1 MRGAHRIKRR
11 CSLWLT
17 PKSLFLRLTLLFI
30 TLTATAI
37 PSYAYDFE
45 VNGIEYTIIDS
56 ATCCVTGYNGGYD
69 GSMYI
74 PETVVDREY
83 GNEYAVTEIRLSAPY
98 MDSQI
103 YVSSIYIPSTVTY
116 IDNNSFDV
124 CEGLTAIE
132 VNSDNLVYYSR
143 DGVLY
148 QRDEYGLIL
157 LRYPAA
163 KTEEYDWGYFEVP
176 SEVCEIA
183 KKAFL
188 NCNNISH
195 ISIGSGVR
203 EIGEKAFTNCYNLY
217 EIDVAPWSW
226 EFIVEDGVLYRASY
240 DRETDTKTPWSLLW
254 YPHSKADDSFSI
266 PNTVSKIENYAFYD
280 NKNLLSVTIPLSVK
294 IIEEKAFE
302 QKAFEQIEW
311 AYYGIQEI
319 NVEEGNNDYTSIDG
333 VLYSHYDIEPDGGWS
348 WSGDLKLWRYP
359 QGKQDESFSIP
370 DDVTGIG
377 RYAFKNSKKLHSVSI
392 PSSVYGIRK
401 GAFANCDYL
410 SSINIPSYV
419 HSIEDSVFSGCS
431 SLQTVDIY
439 GSVTSIGKRAFKGCG
454 LSSFNIPE
462 SVTFIGEGAFD
473 GCYNLSSI
481 NIPQSMTRISDYAFY
496 GLKNL
501 TEINIPSSVTS
512 IGKGAFEGCGS
523 LSYIN
528 IPTSVTSI
536 EDYAFKDCNQLN
548 SGGTL
553 ILPYSLKIIGKGAFA
568 GCSGLRWL
576 ELYTNWNIECISD
589 STFCGSGLTE
599 FEFPQSVK
607 RIGNKAFANCN
618 IDSNIYLPLE
628 LENVA
633 PTAFISNFHDYGYGD
648 IYDGFKI
655 HVPNRS
661 GDYSSVDGVLF
672 DKDKT
677 KLIFAPNGATK
688 TEYII
693 PNTVKSIGDY
703 AFYKSPVS
711 SVSIPETVTSIGKCA
726 FFDSYI
732 KAINLPNSVTEI
744 GCSAFSSCN
753 ALTKI
758 TIPASVTRIESHAFS
773 YCYNLTTVTIPASV
787 TSIGDY
793 AFFIGEYNGAAKLSI
808 IYVHAET
815 PPACSANAFD
825 EFQTANCVVYV
836 PAGCVDKY
844 KYADGWSQ
852 FAHIEEMKATLSEDE
867 WNTLANIREELIDR
881 GWAKPWDMSLGIE
894 VAYSFEGVTIKDTHV
909 TALSLPQSGLKG
921 EFPWSVLDLPYM
933 TELDLS
939 GNYLKGDVGE
949 GMTKWMSE
957 HPDKTVALRTV
968 NLSNNKL
975 SGNIAPFANS
985 LTQLNT
991 LNVSGNCI
999 ADVKPQIASTVTKLN
1014 VSSQTID
1021 RTIDVDLAHIDPAAI
1036 AEAMPTVLTYNHAT
1050 QAYDKTVKLQCSNDG
1065 VALGEA
1071 WKANIFYSASSFR
1084 LDPYD
1089 YFGKYNIYKGESGD
1103 TLAVKETNGQHM
1115 LSMKL
1120 RFAPG
1125 DANFSGDVDVTDLQ
1139 ALILRI
1145 FDRYGSDLFNHTA
1158 ANTIKDET
1166 LNVQDVVGEVNLLM
1180 QSEPIAATTEA
1191 TVLAPTTKATTQAAT
1206 AMVYCENGLLKIY
1219 SEEPV
1224 AAFDITVRKATSLAV
1239 AEALDNMGITCTT
1252 RQTADGVRMIGYSMS
1267 GATLPAGETVIAATD
1282 EGASVS
1288 AAVLSDITARKVHT
1302 SLNTLPTAIA
1312 GAQTGHT
1319 SVSIADGQLI
1329 ISTDGTEGTVNW
1341 RAITPD
1347 GRTIDHGTLTEPG
1360 TATNAL
1366 GAKGVVIVTIETDKA
1381 KTVKKL
1387 TNNK

>member
-1 MRGAHRIKRR
+1 MWRYPEGKE
-11 CSLWLT
+11 
-17 PKSLFLRLTLLFI
+17 
-30 TLTATAI
+30 
-37 PSYAYDFE
+37 YDADECFF
-45 VNGIEYTIIDS
+45 
-56 ATCCVTGYNGGYD
+56 
-69 GSMYI
+69 I
-74 PETVVDREY
+74 PET
-83 GNEYAVTEIRLSAPY
+83 
-98 MDSQI
+98 
-103 YVSSIYIPSTVTY
+103 
-116 IDNNSFDV
+116 
-124 CEGLTAIE
+124 
-132 VNSDNLVYYSR
+132 
-143 DGVLY
+143 
-148 QRDEYGLIL
+148 
-157 LRYPAA
+157 
-163 KTEEYDWGYFEVP
+163 
-176 SEVCEIA
+176 
-183 KKAFL
+183 
-188 NCNNISH
+188 IS
-195 ISIGSGVR
+195 G
-203 EIGEKAFTNCYNLY
+203 
-217 EIDVAPWSW
+217 
-226 EFIVEDGVLYRASY
+226 
-240 DRETDTKTPWSLLW
+240 
-254 YPHSKADDSFSI
+254 
-266 PNTVSKIENYAFYD
+266 
-280 NKNLLSVTIPLSVK
+280 
-294 IIEEKAFE
+294 
-302 QKAFEQIEW
+302 
-311 AYYGIQEI
+311 I
-319 NVEEGNNDYTSIDG
+319 NVS
-333 VLYSHYDIEPDGGWS
+333 
-348 WSGDLKLWRYP
+348 
-359 QGKQDESFSIP
+359 
-370 DDVTGIG
+370 GIG
-377 RYAFKNSKKLHSVSI
+377 DYAFKNSKLHSVSI
-392 PSSVYGIRK
+392 PSSVSEIGK
-401 GAFANCDYL
+401 GAFANCENL
-410 SSINIPSYV
+410 FSIDIPYNV
-419 HSIEDSVFSGCS
+419 TSIEDSLAVGCS
-431 SLQTVDIY
+431 SLQIVNIY
-439 GSVTSIGKRAFKGCG
+439 GSVTSIGKRAFKGCYG

-462 SVTFIGEGAFD
+462 SVTFIGEGAFE

-481 NIPQSMTRISDYAFY
+481 NIPQSMTRIDNYAFY

-512 IGKGAFEGCGS
+512 IGKGAFEGCGI
-523 LSYIN
+523 SYIN

-536 EDYAFKDCNQLN
+536 EDYAFKDCGNLG
-548 SGGTL
+548 SEGTH
-553 ILPYSLKIIGKGAFA
+553 IEIPGEVSYIGKGAFA
-568 GCSGLRWL
+568 GCSYLS
-576 ELYTNWNIECISD
+576 NIDINTHCYIDISE
-589 STFCGSGLTE
+589 SAFSGSFIRYLKI
-599 FEFPQSVK
+599 PSVVK
-607 RIGNKAFANCN
+607 TIGNKAFSHSYINSTVLIPNN
-618 IDSNIYLPLE
+618 IKYI
-628 LENVA
+628 A
-633 PTAFISNFHDYGYGD
+633 PSAFISNQRYYEDWGNEGLKFSLYDPQVLGGSKD
-648 IYDGFKI
+648 IYYSTIDGA
-655 HVPNRS
+655 
-661 GDYSSVDGVLF
+661 LF
-672 DKDKT
+672 DKDQT

-726 FFDSYI
+726 FFGSSIRSIDI
-732 KAINLPNSVTEI
+732 PNSVTEI
-744 GCSAFSSCN
+744 GCSAFSDCDK
-753 ALTKI
+753 LTDVV
-758 TIPASVTRIESHAFS
+758 IPEAVTRIEPHAFS
-773 YCYNLTTVTIPASV
+773 YCDNLTTVTIPASV
-787 TSIGDY
+787 KSIGDR
-793 AFFIGEYNGAAKLSI
+793 AFSSCPKLAVV
-808 IYVHAET
+808 YVLSET
-815 PPACSANAFD
+815 PPSCSYSAFWYYSG
-825 EFQTANCVVYV
+825 TLYV
-836 PAGCVDKY
+836 PSGCVDKY

-939 GNYLKGDVGE
+939 GNSLSGDVGE
-949 GMTKWMSE
+949 GMTKWVSE

-975 SGNIAPFANS
+975 SGNIAPFANG

-1036 AEAMPTVLTYNHAT
+1036 AEAMPTVITYNHAT